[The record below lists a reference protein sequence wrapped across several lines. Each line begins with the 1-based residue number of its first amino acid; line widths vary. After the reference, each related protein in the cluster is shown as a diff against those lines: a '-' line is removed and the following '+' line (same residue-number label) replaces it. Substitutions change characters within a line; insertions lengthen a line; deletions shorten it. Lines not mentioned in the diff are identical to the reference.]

1 MLKYHP
7 YHPDPYLALS
17 VAAAMAYG
25 QLSEKRPVFYDVEH
39 FSEVLNV
46 AAQALIRAVPI
57 YVADAGRG
65 ARRRLAYEEALHAAV
80 TRGATVVVLAN
91 GRRLT
96 GVSLLRS
103 DFRGAVAALRRTGIK
118 GFIPA
123 RFSEA

>member
-1 MLKYHP
+1 MLK

-25 QLSEKRPVFYDVEH
+25 QLSPKRPAFYDVQH

-46 AAQALIRAVPI
+46 AAQALIRVVPI
-57 YVADAGRG
+57 YVADARTG
-65 ARRRLAYEEALHAAV
+65 ARRRLADEETLHAAV
-80 TRGATVVVLAN
+80 TRGATVVVLPN

-96 GVSLLRS
+96 GVCLLRS
-103 DFRGAVAALRRTGIK
+103 DFRGAVAVLRRTGIK